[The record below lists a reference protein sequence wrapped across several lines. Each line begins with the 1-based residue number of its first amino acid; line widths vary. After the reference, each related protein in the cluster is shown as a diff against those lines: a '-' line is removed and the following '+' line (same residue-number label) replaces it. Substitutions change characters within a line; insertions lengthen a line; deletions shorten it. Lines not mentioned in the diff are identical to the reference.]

1 MPERKIGE
9 IKSKI
14 GSSYDFTVS
23 LLSEVCFNVSV
34 EPQLQPLTGETFPL
48 ASANVEDG
56 ARLDVAASGFW
67 GSCHQKAFLDVRS
80 LIPILCF
87 TRAGQYTGIISK

>member
-1 MPERKIGE
+1 MNCPAGGFPTIRHNQLH
-9 IKSKI
+9 
-14 GSSYDFTVS
+14 DFTAS
-23 LLSEVCFNVSV
+23 LLSEVCFNLSV

-67 GSCHQKAFLDVRS
+67 GVTIRKFS
-80 LIPILCF
+80 
-87 TRAGQYTGIISK
+87 

>member
-14 GSSYDFTVS
+14 GSSYDFAAS

-56 ARLDVAASGFW
+56 AHLDVAASGFW
-67 GSCHQKAFLDVRS
+67 GSFHQKAFLDVRVFNPNT
-80 LIPILCF
+80 LF
-87 TRAGQYTGIISK
+87 Y